1 MCSIRN
7 IYTFAAAFGGKYGI
21 FCAEGTNNKLITN
34 FYSYLIMLN
43 HYEAAFILT
52 PVLSADRMKEA
63 VDKFEKLITDNGGE
77 ILNREEWGL
86 KKLAYP
92 IAGKTTGFYALL
104 QFDVEPAVIATLE
117 TEFRRDERVI
127 RFLTFRLDKYAF
139 EYAEKRR
146 NAKNQKED

>member
-1 MCSIRN
+1 
-7 IYTFAAAFGGKYGI
+7 
-21 FCAEGTNNKLITN
+21 
-34 FYSYLIMLN
+34 MLN

-52 PVLSADRMKEA
+52 PVLSDQQMKEA
-63 VDKFEKLITDNGGE
+63 VDKFENLLKNNKAE

-104 QFDVEPAVIATLE
+104 QFDVEPDFISTLE

-146 NAKNQKED
+146 NVNLKKAQEA